1 MNMRR
6 KLLSGGLGLAGTV
19 SALVARAAA
28 TSESGA
34 AGGLPYPQSGAEA
47 ASNIVPVAYQFQPGD
62 VRRYGVIANDRNAA
76 SANVR
81 ALRALVLPSGKF
93 TGKICFPNDSGAD
106 IYYLNDVIP
115 FHDDVHIDL

>member
-28 TSESGA
+28 TPESGA

-81 ALRALVLPSGKF
+81 ALREHW
-93 TGKICFPNDSGAD
+93 
-106 IYYLNDVIP
+106 YYQAGNLLERSAFRMIAEP
-115 FHDDVHIDL
+115 IFII